1 MEIEIITNE
10 EVKDLV
16 DDFLVYLASQ
26 KRCSDHT
33 IVSYH
38 TDLFYFFSFLKNGSS
53 SSHSTPSFHSTPSS
67 RRKPGS
73 QDVGRG
79 LGFRR
84 DDGVEWN
91 DDINRNNV
99 TNRNDGTNRDDR
111 TNLDVGSGRLITKSN
126 LENLTI
132 QDFRSWLVFRK
143 EQNFS
148 NASTARAVSCLRSF
162 FKFQNRHKK
171 INNKEIEN
179 IKSPKLG
186 KPIPKAVDKVD
197 IDSVMGLI
205 DEFSKGDWLQKRD
218 VALLTLI
225 YGSGLRISEALSIT
239 KNHLNNNGVVI
250 ITGKGNKQRM
260 VPILPIVQKRIN
272 EYFVAL
278 PHKINNN
285 EPIFL
290 GLRGKKYQ
298 AAMFE
303 KLIQKIREYLS
314 LPATITPHAFRH
326 SFATHLL
333 EAGGDLRTIQELLG
347 HSSLSTTQRYTKI
360 DKKRLLEVYNK
371 VSLR

>member
-1 MEIEIITNE
+1 MSEEIFNKEDLITDAQL
-10 EVKDLV
+10 KDLV

-38 TDLFYFFSFLKNGSS
+38 TDLFYFFSFLKNSL
-53 SSHSTPSFHSTPSS
+53 SHSTSSS
-67 RRKPGS
+67 RRKSGS
-73 QDVGRG
+73 REAKIGIDPD
-79 LGFRR
+79 FRR
-84 DDGVEWN
+84 DDDVELDN
-91 DDINRNNV
+91 GTRM
-99 TNRNDGTNRDDR
+99 DGGNT
-111 TNLDVGSGRLITKSN
+111 LVTKST
-126 LENLTI
+126 LEKLTI
-132 QDFRSWLVFRK
+132 QNFRSWLVFRK

-162 FKFQNRHKK
+162 FKFLNRHK
-171 INNKEIEN
+171 IITNKEIEE

-186 KPIPKAVDKVD
+186 KPIPKAVDKID
-197 IDSVMGLI
+197 IDSITDLI
-205 DEFSKGDWLQKRD
+205 KEFSKEDWLQKRD
-218 VALLTLI
+218 LALLTLI
-225 YGSGLRISEALSIT
+225 YGSGMRISEALSLT
-239 KNHLNNNGVVI
+239 KNHLGNNGVVV

-260 VPILPIVQKRIN
+260 VPLLPIVETRISQ
-272 EYFVAL
+272 YLAAL

-298 AAMFE
+298 AASFE
-303 KLIQKIREYLS
+303 KLIQNIREYLS
-314 LPATITPHAFRH
+314 LPDTITPHSFRH

>member
-1 MEIEIITNE
+1 MEIEIITDE

-16 DDFLVYLASQ
+16 DDFLVYLTSE

-38 TDLFYFFSFLKNGSS
+38 TDIFYFFSFLKNGLS
-53 SSHSTPSFHSTPSS
+53 
-67 RRKPGS
+67 
-73 QDVGRG
+73 
-79 LGFRR
+79 RR
-84 DDGVEWN
+84 DDVAPRN
-91 DDINRNNV
+91 DDIE
-99 TNRNDGTNRDDR
+99 
-111 TNLDVGSGRLITKSN
+111 NLTPKLKASSLRGGKADAAIHIGQLVTKST

-132 QDFRSWLVFRK
+132 QDFRSWLVFRR

-148 NASTARAVSCLRSF
+148 NASTARAISCLKSL
-162 FKFQNRHKK
+162 FKFLNRHK
-171 INNKEIEN
+171 IITNKEIEN
-179 IKSPKLG
+179 VKTPKLG
-186 KPIPKAVDKVD
+186 KPIPKAVDKID
-197 IDSVMGLI
+197 IDSIVDLI
-205 DEFSKGDWLQKRD
+205 KEFSKEDWLQKRD
-218 VALLTLI
+218 LALLTLI
-225 YGSGLRISEALSIT
+225 YGSGLRISEALSLT
-239 KNHLNNNGVVI
+239 KNHLNNNGVII

-260 VPILPIVQKRIN
+260 VPILPIIEQRIN
-272 EYFVAL
+272 QYLAVL

-303 KLIQKIREYLS
+303 KLIQNIREFLN
-314 LPATITPHAFRH
+314 LPSTISPHSFRH

-360 DKKRLLEVYNK
+360 DKRRLLEVYNK

>member
-1 MEIEIITNE
+1 MESKIITNE

-16 DDFLVYLASQ
+16 DDFLVYLASE

-38 TDLFYFFSFLKNGSS
+38 TDIFYFFSFLKN
-53 SSHSTPSFHSTPSS
+53 HSNALVD
-67 RRKPGS
+67 KA
-73 QDVGRG
+73 
-79 LGFRR
+79 
-84 DDGVEWN
+84 
-91 DDINRNNV
+91 
-99 TNRNDGTNRDDR
+99 
-111 TNLDVGSGRLITKSN
+111 K
-126 LENLTI
+126 LESVTI

-148 NASTARAVSCLRSF
+148 STSTARAISCLKSL
-162 FKFQNRHKK
+162 FKFFNRHK
-171 INNKEIEN
+171 IIANKEIEN
-179 IKSPKLG
+179 IKPPKLG
-186 KPIPKAVDKVD
+186 KPIPKAVDKID
-197 IDSVMGLI
+197 IDSIVNLI
-205 DEFSKGDWLQKRD
+205 GEFSKEEWLKKRD
-218 VALLTLI
+218 LALLTLI
-225 YGSGLRISEALSIT
+225 YGSGMRISEALSLT
-239 KNHLNNNGVVI
+239 KNHLNNNGVVV

-260 VPILPIVQKRIN
+260 IPLLPIVEKRID
-272 EYFVAL
+272 EYLAAL
-278 PHKINNN
+278 PHQINNN

-298 AAMFE
+298 AAAFE
-303 KLIQKIREYLS
+303 KLIQNIREFLS
-314 LPATITPHAFRH
+314 LPDTISPHSFRH

>member
-1 MEIEIITNE
+1 MEIEIITDE
-10 EVKDLV
+10 KVKDLV
-16 DDFLVYLASQ
+16 DDFLVYLASE

-38 TDLFYFFSFLKNGSS
+38 TDIFYFFSFLKNA
-53 SSHSTPSFHSTPSS
+53 
-67 RRKPGS
+67 
-73 QDVGRG
+73 G
-79 LGFRR
+79 LPRFA
-84 DDGVEWN
+84 
-91 DDINRNNV
+91 
-99 TNRNDGTNRDDR
+99 RNDG
-111 TNLDVGSGRLITKSN
+111 VGSFEQKPQISSLRGACEASDVAIQKGQLVTKST
-126 LENLTI
+126 LEKLTI

-148 NASTARAVSCLRSF
+148 NASTARAVSCLRSL
-162 FKFQNRHKK
+162 FKFFNRHK
-171 INNKEIEN
+171 IIANKEIEN

-197 IDSVMGLI
+197 IDSVMNLI
-205 DEFSKGDWLQKRD
+205 GEFSNKSSLGDWLQKRD
-218 VALLTLI
+218 LALLTLI
-225 YGSGLRISEALSIT
+225 YGSGLRISEALSLT
-239 KNHLNNNGVVI
+239 KNHLNNNGVVV

-260 VPILPIVQKRIN
+260 VPILPIIEKRIN
-272 EYFVAL
+272 EYLAAL

-303 KLIQKIREYLS
+303 KLIQNIREYLG
-314 LPATITPHAFRH
+314 LPDTVTPHSFRH

-333 EAGGDLRTIQELLG
+333 ESGGDLRTIQELLG

>member
-1 MEIEIITNE
+1 MEAEIITDE
-10 EVKDLV
+10 KVKDLV
-16 DDFLVYLASQ
+16 DDFLVYLASE

-38 TDLFYFFSFLKNGSS
+38 TDLFYFFSFLKNSGLPR
-53 SSHSTPSFHSTPSS
+53 HA
-67 RRKPGS
+67 
-73 QDVGRG
+73 VGAP
-79 LGFRR
+79 
-84 DDGVEWN
+84 
-91 DDINRNNV
+91 
-99 TNRNDGTNRDDR
+99 RNDGIES
-111 TNLDVGSGRLITKSN
+111 LDQKLQTSSLRGAAGDAAIQKGKLVTKST

-132 QDFRSWLVFRK
+132 QDFRSWLVFRN
-143 EQNFS
+143 EQKFS
-148 NASTARAVSCLRSF
+148 HPSTARAISCLRSF
-162 FKFQNRHKK
+162 FRFQNRHKN
-171 INNKEIEN
+171 ISNKEIEN
-179 IKSPKLG
+179 LKSPKLG

-225 YGSGLRISEALSIT
+225 YGSGLRISEALSLT

-272 EYFVAL
+272 EYLSAL

-298 AAMFE
+298 PAMFE
-303 KLIQKIREYLS
+303 KLIQKIREYLN
-314 LPATITPHAFRH
+314 LPDTITPHAFRH